1 MKIERIFMIV
11 TGISLLLLSC
21 QKIDF
26 MENTDVSV
34 SMPEN
39 TYSKSAEV
47 QAVLDKYVR
56 LGIPGVIICID
67 DPLNGFWAGASGKA
81 SIEEN
86 SDMTK
91 SHINSIGSITKTYIN
106 VLTLK
111 LVESGH
117 ITLDEPISTY
127 LPSNIRQNVKN
138 STIITVRQLMN
149 HSSGL
154 SDFVDDTRLN
164 LLMLDNNFSGLTEND
179 FLDAIYRSAVLFTPG
194 ERYSYSSTNTYL
206 LSHIID
212 YAMGQSHAVLLS
224 DSILNPNN
232 YDYTYYKNY
241 PGFPKPAGIANF
253 YMDRYNIGKIEN
265 ISEAQIDMLSVLKGA
280 DGIYATM
287 YDLNRFFKDLFSGLI
302 LEQASVDQMLDGITI
317 APEDWLDDGISG
329 LGIFTGYC
337 LDDVM
342 CYTHGGSM
350 LGSMASAYYF
360 PDSGITLTLSANIGG
375 DIHSDLAD
383 LYADGLKEEILE
395 VLFKE

>member
-1 MKIERIFMIV
+1 MKIKCLFITVI
-11 TGISLLLLSC
+11 GISLLFLSC
-21 QKIDF
+21 QKNEFIENIDL
-26 MENTDVSV
+26 SV

-39 TYSKSAEV
+39 TYTKGAEV
-47 QAVLDKYVR
+47 QALLDKYVG
-56 LGIPGVIICID
+56 LGIPGIIVCID
-67 DPLNGFWAGASGKA
+67 DPVNGFWAGASGKA

-91 SHINSIGSITKTYIN
+91 SHINSIGSISKTYIN

-111 LVESGH
+111 LVESGN

-127 LPSNIRQNVKN
+127 LPSDIRQNVKN

-164 LLMLDNNFSGLTEND
+164 LFMLDNNFSGLTEND

-212 YAMGQSHAVLLS
+212 YAMSQSHAVLLS

-253 YMDRYNIGKIEN
+253 YIDRYNIGKIEN
-265 ISEAQIDMLSVLKGA
+265 ISEAQIDMLSVLRGA
-280 DGIYATM
+280 DGIYTTM
-287 YDLNRFFKDLFSGLI
+287 YDLNRFFKDLFSGHI
-302 LEQASVDQMLDGITI
+302 LEQASMDQMLDGITI

-350 LGSMASAYYF
+350 LGSIASAYYF

-395 VLFKE
+395 VLFKD